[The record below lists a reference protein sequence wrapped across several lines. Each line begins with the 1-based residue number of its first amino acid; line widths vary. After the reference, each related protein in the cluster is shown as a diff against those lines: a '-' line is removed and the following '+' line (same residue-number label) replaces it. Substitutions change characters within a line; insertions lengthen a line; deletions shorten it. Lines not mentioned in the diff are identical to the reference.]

1 MQVSPATEEKDL
13 QENDL
18 FKRRLIISKYADA
31 VDFLKP
37 SLRHSY
43 VDRVYNHQFKGTL
56 STARRLF
63 SLKVQYDQ
71 SLAHPLNYKSAIEHE
86 GLLNNTQQE
95 KHDSDDQKTK
105 SKTLSNYNKQ
115 QQEHGDKIQK
125 QANTIA
131 ENHNEIIGNKTDDQN
146 LEFQS
151 NFSNLLEKGGSAP
164 LYAVWDPQ
172 LRKLI
177 LTNRYLNH
185 KTVTTLANYAFA
197 SHNKKVQDSET
208 KTSKTSNQVEWNEIN
223 LTSYKSNK
231 IEKTNNNLIQFTN
244 WPLKDSYFKDN
255 EFLVS
260 QLYSNSQ
267 PIDSF
272 LSQENEKAR
281 SVALPRRVNSFNTV
295 LNQKNNVQPTD
306 AQRSQQFL
314 KLESNDK
321 KTFLFKHLW
330 NSSNTASGLTP
341 ILSSNLADPYPVEVE
356 KQTVDTK
363 QSKSKPSLKNQNMSF
378 FSTNVH
384 IPTSAEQRKANR
396 VEEREYALWMVLKAL
411 PPNQGGFLW
420 PGD

>member
-1 MQVSPATEEKDL
+1 M
-13 QENDL
+13 
-18 FKRRLIISKYADA
+18 
-31 VDFLKP
+31 
-37 SLRHSY
+37 
-43 VDRVYNHQFKGTL
+43 
-56 STARRLF
+56 
-63 SLKVQYDQ
+63 
-71 SLAHPLNYKSAIEHE
+71 
-86 GLLNNTQQE
+86 
-95 KHDSDDQKTK
+95 
-105 SKTLSNYNKQ
+105 
-115 QQEHGDKIQK
+115 
-125 QANTIA
+125 
-131 ENHNEIIGNKTDDQN
+131 
-146 LEFQS
+146 
-151 NFSNLLEKGGSAP
+151 LEKGRSAP

-185 KTVTTLANYAFA
+185 KTVTTLANYTFA
-197 SHNKKVQDSET
+197 SHNKKVQDNEIMS
-208 KTSKTSNQVEWNEIN
+208 SNQVEWNEMD
-223 LTSYKSNK
+223 LTSNKSNK
-231 IEKTNNNLIQFTN
+231 IEKTNNNNLIQFTN
-244 WPLKDSYFKDN
+244 WPLKEFYFKDN

-281 SVALPRRVNSFNTV
+281 SVTLPRRVNSFNTV

-330 NSSNTASGLTP
+330 NSSNTASGLIP
-341 ILSSNLADPYPVEVE
+341 ILSSNLADSYPVEVAIRS
-356 KQTVDTK
+356 KQTRGNK
-363 QSKSKPSLKNQNMSF
+363 QDKSKPSLNNQNMSF
-378 FSTNVH
+378 FATNVH